1 MSSTPPAAHGR
12 HRARRW
18 SRKRWAA
25 VGLVVVLLAV
35 LGAGVAATWRLQS
48 NLDTSP
54 LDLGDGT
61 GPEAGP
67 LDILVMGTDT
77 RDGEGNDRYG
87 DDEDSAGAG
96 LTDVMML
103 VHVSEDRSG
112 VTVVSLPRDLV
123 ADIPRCTD
131 PESGEVHPA
140 EEDAMLNSAI
150 ANGGP
155 GCTVATVNQ
164 MTGLRIDHF
173 MLADFNAVKELSST
187 VGGVEV
193 CVNEAVDDPKSGLE
207 LPAGVSSVEGEQ
219 ALAFLRSRAAFGDGG
234 DTSRIRSQQSFLAS
248 MARKIKDEGTLSD
261 LPKLYEIADVATR
274 NLHVDEGLGSVPTVV
289 GLGTAVRGI
298 DLGSMVF
305 VTAPTEPYALDP
317 NRLQLDADPAEHLFE
332 ALREDRPLTS
342 PSAEPADEPTSS
354 ATPSPDAAV
363 PAPRSTRPRSRSRS
377 PTSPAST
384 AGTRTSPTCSRTRAT
399 RPSSPARRPPSCR
412 ARRSSSARGGTR
424 RPSRSPSC
432 SASPPRRSCRPP
444 TWWGCSCRWARTS
457 ARGTGSSSGRGCP
470 GTSTVRPRSSTPAS
484 RRPATGENATRRA
497 GHPVIG

>member
-164 MTGLRIDHF
+164 MTGLKIDHF

-193 CVNEAVDDPKSGLE
+193 CVNDAVDDPKSGLE

-363 PAPRSTRPRSRSRS
+363 PAPTVD
-377 PTSPAST
+377 PATVPLTVANVSGVDGRDADIADVLEDEGYT
-384 AGTRTSPTCSRTRAT
+384 AVESGPQATELPGTQIFFGAGWYEAAVEVAELLGV
-399 RPSSPARRPPSCR
+399 PSSQIV
-412 ARRSSSARGGTR
+412 
-424 RPSRSPSC
+424 
-432 SASPPRRSCRPP
+432 P
-444 TWWGCSCRWARTS
+444 TTDVVGVFVSVGQDFREGDRLELGA
-457 ARGTGSSSGRGCP
+457 GLP
-470 GTSTVRPRSSTPAS
+470 GDLNGQTAEQYTCQQA
-484 RRPATGENATRRA
+484 A
-497 GHPVIG
+497 GDW

>member
-1 MSSTPPAAHGR
+1 
-12 HRARRW
+12 
-18 SRKRWAA
+18 
-25 VGLVVVLLAV
+25 
-35 LGAGVAATWRLQS
+35 
-48 NLDTSP
+48 
-54 LDLGDGT
+54 
-61 GPEAGP
+61 
-67 LDILVMGTDT
+67 
-77 RDGEGNDRYG
+77 
-87 DDEDSAGAG
+87 
-96 LTDVMML
+96 
-103 VHVSEDRSG
+103 
-112 VTVVSLPRDLV
+112 
-123 ADIPRCTD
+123 
-131 PESGEVHPA
+131 
-140 EEDAMLNSAI
+140 
-150 ANGGP
+150 
-155 GCTVATVNQ
+155 

-193 CVNEAVDDPKSGLE
+193 CVNDAVDDPKSGLK

-332 ALREDRPLTS
+332 ALRADRPLTS

-363 PAPRSTRPRSRSRS
+363 PAPTVD
-377 PTSPAST
+377 PATVPLTVANVSGVDGRDADIADVLEDEGYT
-384 AGTRTSPTCSRTRAT
+384 AVESGPQATELPGTQIFFGAGWYEAAVEVAELLGV
-399 RPSSPARRPPSCR
+399 PSSQIV
-412 ARRSSSARGGTR
+412 
-424 RPSRSPSC
+424 
-432 SASPPRRSCRPP
+432 P
-444 TWWGCSCRWARTS
+444 TTDVVGVFVSVGQDFREGDRLELGA
-457 ARGTGSSSGRGCP
+457 GLP
-470 GTSTVRPRSSTPAS
+470 GELNGQTAEQYTCQQA
-484 RRPATGENATRRA
+484 A
-497 GHPVIG
+497 GDW

>member
-1 MSSTPPAAHGR
+1 MSSTPPDAHGR

-25 VGLVVVLLAV
+25 VSLVVALLAV
-35 LGAGVAATWRLQS
+35 LGVGVAATWRLQS

-54 LDLGDGT
+54 LDLGEGSE
-61 GPEAGP
+61 PEAGP

-77 RDGEGNDRYG
+77 RDGEGNGRYG
-87 DDEDSAGAG
+87 DDEDSSGAG

-123 ADIPRCTD
+123 TDIPRCTD
-131 PESGEVHPA
+131 PETGEVHPA

-155 GCTVATVNQ
+155 GCTVATVNE
-164 MTGLRIDHF
+164 MTGLKIDHF

-248 MARKIKDEGTLSD
+248 LARKIKEEGTLRD
-261 LPKLYEIADVATR
+261 LPRLYEIADVATR

-289 GLGTAVRGI
+289 GLATAVRGI
-298 DLGSMVF
+298 DLGAMVF
-305 VTAPTEPYALDP
+305 VTVPTEPYELDP
-317 NRLQLDADPAEHLFE
+317 NRLQLDEEPAEHLFE
-332 ALREDRPLTS
+332 ALREDRSLTS
-342 PSAEPADEPTSS
+342 PSAEPTDAPSTS
-354 ATPSPDAAV
+354 ATPSPGA
-363 PAPRSTRPRSRSRS
+363 
-377 PTSPAST
+377 TSPAPSVDPATVPLTVANVSGVDGRDEEIADVLEAEGYT
-384 AGTRTSPTCSRTRAT
+384 AVESGPQATELPGTQVFFGAGWYEAAVEVAELLGV
-399 RPSSPARRPPSCR
+399 PSSQIVPTTDVAGVFVSVGQDFREGDRLDLGPVLP
-412 ARRSSSARGGTR
+412 GGFNGQTAEQYT
-424 RPSRSPSC
+424 C
-432 SASPPRRSCRPP
+432 QQA
-444 TWWGCSCRWARTS
+444 
-457 ARGTGSSSGRGCP
+457 
-470 GTSTVRPRSSTPAS
+470 
-484 RRPATGENATRRA
+484 A
-497 GHPVIG
+497 GDW

>member
-1 MSSTPPAAHGR
+1 MSSTPPDAHGR
-12 HRARRW
+12 HPARRW
-18 SRKRWAA
+18 SRRRWAA
-25 VGLVVVLLAV
+25 VALVVVLLAV

-77 RDGEGNDRYG
+77 RDGEGNGRYG

-103 VHVSEDRSG
+103 MHVSEDRSD

-164 MTGLRIDHF
+164 MTGLKIDHF

-248 MARKIKDEGTLSD
+248 LARKIKDEGTLWD

-289 GLGTAVRGI
+289 GLGTALRGI
-298 DLGSMVF
+298 DLGRMVF
-305 VTAPTEPYALDP
+305 VTAPTEPYELDP
-317 NRLQLDADPAEHLFE
+317 NRLQLDEEPAEHLFE

-342 PSAEPADEPTSS
+342 PSAEPTDDPSSS

-363 PAPRSTRPRSRSRS
+363 PS
-377 PTSPAST
+377 PTVDPATVPLTVANVSGVDGRDEDVAAVLEDEGYT
-384 AGTRTSPTCSRTRAT
+384 AVESGPQAT
-399 RPSSPARRPPSCR
+399 EL
-412 ARRSSSARGGTR
+412 
-424 RPSRSPSC
+424 
-432 SASPPRRSCRPP
+432 
-444 TWWGCSCRWARTS
+444 
-457 ARGTGSSSGRGCP
+457 P
-470 GTSTVRPRSSTPAS
+470 GTQVFFGPGWYEAAAEVAELLGVPAAQIVPTTDVVGVFVS
-484 RRPATGENATRRA
+484 VGQDFREGDRLELGPTLPGELNGQTAEQYTCQQAA
-497 GHPVIG
+497 GDW

>member
-1 MSSTPPAAHGR
+1 MSSSPPDVPAR
-12 HRARRW
+12 PRARRW

-25 VGLVVVLLAV
+25 VALVAVLLAV

-77 RDGEGNDRYG
+77 RDGEGNERYG
-87 DDEDSAGAG
+87 DEDDSSGSG

-103 VHVSEDRSG
+103 VHVNEDRSG
-112 VTVVSLPRDLV
+112 VSVVSLPRDLV

-131 PESGEVHPA
+131 PETGEVHPA

-155 GCTVATVNQ
+155 GCTVATVNE
-164 MTGLRIDHF
+164 MTGLKIDHF

-248 MARKIKDEGTLSD
+248 LARKIKDEGTLRD
-261 LPKLYEIADVATR
+261 LPRLYEIADVATR

-289 GLGTAVRGI
+289 GLATAVRGI
-298 DLGSMVF
+298 DLGAMVF
-305 VTAPTEPYALDP
+305 VTVPTEPYEADP
-317 NRLQLDADPAEHLFE
+317 NRLQLDEEPAEHLFE

-342 PSAEPADEPTSS
+342 PSAGPTDAPTSS
-354 ATPSPDAAV
+354 ATPSPDAATPV
-363 PAPRSTRPRSRSRS
+363 PTVD
-377 PTSPAST
+377 PATVPLTVANVSGVDGRDAEIADALEDEGYT
-384 AGTRTSPTCSRTRAT
+384 AVESGPQATELPGTQVFFGAGWYEAAVEVAEVLGV
-399 RPSSPARRPPSCR
+399 PSSQIV
-412 ARRSSSARGGTR
+412 
-424 RPSRSPSC
+424 
-432 SASPPRRSCRPP
+432 P
-444 TWWGCSCRWARTS
+444 TTDV
-457 ARGTGSSSGRGCP
+457 TGVFVSVGQDFQEGDRLALGP
-470 GTSTVRPRSSTPAS
+470 GLP
-484 RRPATGENATRRA
+484 GEFNGQTAEQHTCQEAA
-497 GHPVIG
+497 GDW